1 MRRCRHEHGDHVKA
15 RTYEE
20 FEVRE
25 ARPADLDT
33 VVSMMEEAARWM
45 VRRGIEG
52 WTPDGFSRERIA
64 DLIESGEMYLA
75 VLDVRPAGIFALQWS
90 DRETWG
96 DVPDDA
102 GYIHGLAIRREFA
115 GKGLGREMLRRAE
128 RMVSRSEREYLR
140 LDCVADNEALNEYYR
155 RAGFTHSGS
164 AVVRGLA
171 VTLYEKQVGVSG
183 AG

>member
-1 MRRCRHEHGDHVKA
+1 VTA
-15 RTYEE
+15 RTYEGL
-20 FEVRE
+20 EVRE
-25 ARPADLDT
+25 ARPADLAA
-33 VVSMMEEAARWM
+33 VVSMLEEAARWM
-45 VRRGIEG
+45 LRRGIEG

-64 DLIESGEMYLA
+64 VLIESGEMYLA
-75 VLDVRPAGIFALQWS
+75 VLDGRPAGTFTLQWS
-90 DRETWG
+90 DTETWG

-128 RMVSRSEREYLR
+128 QTVSRSEREYLR
-140 LDCVADNEALNEYYR
+140 LDCVADNDALNEYYR
-155 RAGFTHSGS
+155 QAGFARRGI

-171 VTLYEKQVGVSG
+171 VSLYEKRVGVSG

>member
-1 MRRCRHEHGDHVKA
+1 MTA

-33 VVSMMEEAARWM
+33 VVSMLEVAARWM
-45 VRRGIEG
+45 ARRGIEG

-64 DLIESGEMYLA
+64 VLIRNGEMYLA
-75 VLDVRPAGIFALQWS
+75 VLDGRPAGTFALQWS

-102 GYIHGLAIRREFA
+102 GYVHGLAIRREFA
-115 GKGLGREMLRRAE
+115 GEGLGREMLRRAE
-128 RMVSRSEREYLR
+128 QVVSRLEREYLR
-140 LDCVADNEALNEYYR
+140 LDCVANNEALNEYYR
-155 RAGFTHSGS
+155 RAGFAYRGS
-164 AVVRGLA
+164 SVVRGLA
-171 VTLYEKQVGVSG
+171 VALYEKRVGVSG

>member
-1 MRRCRHEHGDHVKA
+1 MTA

-25 ARPADLDT
+25 ARLADLDA
-33 VVSMMEEAARWM
+33 VVSMLEEAARWM
-45 VRRGIEG
+45 VRRGIES
-52 WTPDGFSRERIA
+52 WTPDGFSHKRIA

-75 VLDVRPAGIFALQWS
+75 ELEGRPAGIFALQWS

-102 GYIHGLAIRREFA
+102 GYVHGLVIRREFA
-115 GKGLGREMLRRAE
+115 GEGLGREMLGRAE
-128 RMVSRSEREYLR
+128 QMVSRSEREYLR

-155 RAGFTHSGS
+155 QAGFAYRGR
-164 AVVRGLA
+164 ALVRGLA
-171 VTLYEKQVGVSG
+171 VALYEKRVGVSG

>member
-1 MRRCRHEHGDHVKA
+1 LTTEAHEDLVL
-15 RTYEE
+15 RQ
-20 FEVRE
+20 

-33 VVSMMEEAARWM
+33 VVSMLEEAARWM

-52 WTPDGFSRERIA
+52 WTPDGFSRDRIA
-64 DLIESGEMYLA
+64 VLVERGEMYLA
-75 VLDVRPAGIFALQWS
+75 VLAGWPAGTFALQWS

-115 GKGLGREMLRRAE
+115 GTGLGREMLVRAE
-128 RMVSRSEREYLR
+128 QMVSRSEREYLR
-140 LDCVADNEALNEYYR
+140 LDCVADNETLNEYYR
-155 RAGFTHSGS
+155 RAGFAYRGR

-171 VTLYEKQVGVSG
+171 VALYEKRVCVSG

>member
-1 MRRCRHEHGDHVKA
+1 MTA

-20 FEVRE
+20 CEVRE

-33 VVSMMEEAARWM
+33 VVSMLEEAARWM
-45 VRRGIEG
+45 ARRGIEG

-64 DLIESGEMYLA
+64 VLIRNSEMYLA
-75 VLDVRPAGIFALQWS
+75 VLDGRPAGTFALQWS

-102 GYIHGLAIRREFA
+102 GYVHGLAIRREFA
-115 GKGLGREMLRRAE
+115 GEGLGREMLRRAE
-128 RMVSRSEREYLR
+128 QMVSRAERGYLR

-155 RAGFTHSGS
+155 RAGFAYRGS
-164 AVVRGLA
+164 SVVRGLA
-171 VTLYEKQVGVSG
+171 VALYEKRVGVSG

>member
-1 MRRCRHEHGDHVKA
+1 LTTEAYENLVIRR
-15 RTYEE
+15 
-20 FEVRE
+20 

-33 VVSMMEEAARWM
+33 VVSMLEEAARWM
-45 VRRGIEG
+45 IRRGIEG
-52 WTPDGFSRERIA
+52 WTPDGFSRGRIA
-64 DLIESGEMYLA
+64 IFIESGEMYLA
-75 VLDVRPAGIFALQWS
+75 VLDGRPAGTFTLQWS

-115 GKGLGREMLRRAE
+115 GQGLGLEMLRRAE
-128 RMVSRSEREYLR
+128 QMVSRSEREYLR

-155 RAGFTHSGS
+155 RAGFTHRGS
-164 AVVRGLA
+164 SVVRGLA
-171 VTLYEKQVGVSG
+171 VALYEKQVGVSG

>member
-1 MRRCRHEHGDHVKA
+1 LTTEAYEHLVL
-15 RTYEE
+15 RQ
-20 FEVRE
+20 
-25 ARPADLDT
+25 ARPADLDA
-33 VVSMMEEAARWM
+33 VVSMLEEAARWM

-52 WTPDGFSRERIA
+52 WTPNGFSRERIA
-64 DLIESGEMYLA
+64 VLIESGEMYLA
-75 VLDVRPAGIFALQWS
+75 VLDGRPAGTFAIQWS

-115 GKGLGREMLRRAE
+115 GTGLGREMLRRAE
-128 RMVSRSEREYLR
+128 QMVYRSEREYLR

-155 RAGFTHSGS
+155 RAGFAYRGS

-171 VTLYEKQVGVSG
+171 VALYEKRVGVSG

>member
-1 MRRCRHEHGDHVKA
+1 MTA

-33 VVSMMEEAARWM
+33 VVSKLEEAARWM
-45 VRRGIEG
+45 ARRGIEG

-64 DLIESGEMYLA
+64 VLIRNGEMYLA
-75 VLDVRPAGIFALQWS
+75 VLDGRPAGTFALQWS

-102 GYIHGLAIRREFA
+102 GYVHGLAIRREFA
-115 GKGLGREMLRRAE
+115 GKGLGLEMLRRAGQ
-128 RMVSRSEREYLR
+128 MVSRSEREYLR

-155 RAGFTHSGS
+155 RAGFARKGS
-164 AVVRGLA
+164 SVVRGLA
-171 VTLYEKQVGVSG
+171 VALYEKRVGVSG

>member
-1 MRRCRHEHGDHVKA
+1 MTTKPYEHLV
-15 RTYEE
+15 
-20 FEVRE
+20 VRQ
-25 ARPADLDT
+25 AHPADLDT
-33 VVSMMEEAARWM
+33 VVSMLEEAARWM
-45 VRRGIEG
+45 VSHGIEG

-64 DLIESGEMYLA
+64 VLIEGGEMYLA
-75 VLDVRPAGIFALQWS
+75 VLDGGPAGTFALQWS

-102 GYIHGLAIRREFA
+102 GYVHGLAIRREFA
-115 GKGLGREMLRRAE
+115 STGLGREVLGRAE
-128 RMVSRSEREYLR
+128 QMVSLAKREYLR

-155 RAGFTHSGS
+155 RAGFAPRGS

-171 VTLYEKQVGVSG
+171 VTLYEKRVGVPG